1 MYYRA
6 IVGKCSDISPT
17 NARMQEIVTLAVAA
31 MKVMMI
37 MQLFQR
43 TKLPLLLRKRGE
55 EEIEGEKGGKSK
67 ERRTLLPKGN
77 VRFQNDF
84 IFKISRCHVVIH
96 CCIQW

>member
-17 NARMQEIVTLAVAA
+17 NACMQEIVTLTVAA

-37 MQLFQR
+37 MQLSQR

-55 EEIEGEKGGKSK
+55 EEIEGEKGERSK
-67 ERRTLLPKGN
+67 ERRNLLPKGN

-84 IFKISRCHVVIH
+84 KISRCYIMIH